1 MRTIYLKSL
10 PEHPFS
16 QPYYYK
22 IIEVDKE
29 TTKTITVTK
38 DSLDIDKDEE
48 FFHQVG
54 FIKQKQCN
62 GESLEI
68 TKEEFEL
75 FYHTTIEKINNINVL

>member
-1 MRTIYLKSL
+1 MRVIYLKSL
-10 PEHPFS
+10 PKHSFS

-22 IIEVDKE
+22 IIELDKE

-38 DSLDIDKDEE
+38 DSLDVDKDEE

-54 FIKQKQCN
+54 FIKEKQCD

-68 TKEEFEL
+68 TKEEFES
-75 FYHTTIEKINNINVL
+75 FYNNTLELINNTLIL